1 MYSLRTLRS
10 TTQDDS
16 SVEAPWIEGVRQS
29 TDQHQRSITFMLNG
43 EPYDKWYYHWES
55 SSHKMQRAAKHVLR
69 AYVLY
74 QFPSRS
80 TDFERTQSAQQSSQ
94 LPDDKLDLLC
104 FVDSPPFTL
113 VSYRRSTT
121 GDSIEPRGNCSRLQQ
136 MCDNATATT
145 SQLKTRAVHSEPCQ
159 QIQVY
164 DSRTSHERRGQLHQ
178 TVDSYETPTLPQS
191 QVDHSRYRQFLERE
205 ELDCWLMT
213 QGDAALSEPVLHS
226 HIQSQERRLVFH
238 RKRQKQGLQH
248 LDVCETTP
256 EENKKNSAGSAQES
270 ELINDTRIATHQER
284 NDTDR
289 TGYVENSPASLSF
302 RQSDENVCRAVQPFV
317 SNQRQ
322 SDRHEYQLQL
332 LTDLAVIHCFVSHFT
347 ASFPVEVVN
356 LEMKW
361 AEAISKHW
369 NVEAVESIHLARLLE
384 TLFQSQATNRTPNFK
399 GSTHR
404 RLDEILP
411 LLAEI
416 CVWTFSPTNFKFI
429 RTLLTECYPLFARFI
444 NGHSGNDDTGN
455 MFRTTF
461 LNCVEKIWISLDDF
475 LRTQISTK
483 TTARGV
489 RGLSDAILSVVYTNP
504 VLEELRPVLEAV
516 LNGSTS
522 WLDNEMNSHRSG
534 VPLCSIVGWRGFV
547 AQVREGYLRQQCSTH
562 GFPVQ
567 HLDARSRWAGEW
579 LLRPSTVEFTLHT
592 DENLCTKIP
601 RRDSTSTVSAAG
613 YQPSMWTSCLALS
626 QLLHLRLA
634 VMGSPLD
641 TAFIQAEPSLLSPN
655 NSWLQLI
662 CDGRARVAPVAPSGL
677 SSLLAGPS
685 YTFGG
690 DYIARYVSKEDRSIR
705 CSSRNMAGDTGV
717 GGVIF
722 LEFYWWPLE
731 DTKTSLVAYRMV
743 VTLMTTAR
751 VPVLNGSVRFERGLI
766 DQDTVTSAATPHL
779 ELWVP
784 TERVQL
790 VKTWK
795 QWLIVDGQYRR
806 T

>member
-1 MYSLRTLRS
+1 
-10 TTQDDS
+10 
-16 SVEAPWIEGVRQS
+16 
-29 TDQHQRSITFMLNG
+29 
-43 EPYDKWYYHWES
+43 
-55 SSHKMQRAAKHVLR
+55 
-69 AYVLY
+69 
-74 QFPSRS
+74 
-80 TDFERTQSAQQSSQ
+80 
-94 LPDDKLDLLC
+94 
-104 FVDSPPFTL
+104 
-113 VSYRRSTT
+113 
-121 GDSIEPRGNCSRLQQ
+121 
-136 MCDNATATT
+136 
-145 SQLKTRAVHSEPCQ
+145 
-159 QIQVY
+159 
-164 DSRTSHERRGQLHQ
+164 
-178 TVDSYETPTLPQS
+178 
-191 QVDHSRYRQFLERE
+191 
-205 ELDCWLMT
+205 MT

-547 AQVREGYLRQQCSTH
+547 AQVREGYL
-562 GFPVQ
+562 V
-567 HLDARSRWAGEW
+567 
-579 LLRPSTVEFTLHT
+579 
-592 DENLCTKIP
+592 
-601 RRDSTSTVSAAG
+601 
-613 YQPSMWTSCLALS
+613 
-626 QLLHLRLA
+626 
-634 VMGSPLD
+634 
-641 TAFIQAEPSLLSPN
+641 
-655 NSWLQLI
+655 
-662 CDGRARVAPVAPSGL
+662 RVAAKV
-677 SSLLAGPS
+677 
-685 YTFGG
+685 F
-690 DYIARYVSKEDRSIR
+690 DRDI
-705 CSSRNMAGDTGV
+705 
-717 GGVIF
+717 
-722 LEFYWWPLE
+722 
-731 DTKTSLVAYRMV
+731 
-743 VTLMTTAR
+743 
-751 VPVLNGSVRFERGLI
+751 
-766 DQDTVTSAATPHL
+766 
-779 ELWVP
+779 
-784 TERVQL
+784 
-790 VKTWK
+790 
-795 QWLIVDGQYRR
+795 
-806 T
+806 